1 MKKALYDHLKGE
13 ETMRF
18 GGGGCPYVLFEMLSD
33 RWGLSRMGL
42 LLSWWKQRK
51 EPSLAVRP
59 RRTPF

>member
-42 LLSWWKQRK
+42 LLSWRNK
-51 EPSLAVRP
+51 ERSP
-59 RRTPF
+59 R